1 MPIDSVVFDL
11 ETLGTHANAVI
22 LSVGAVAVD
31 SSKDYTYEELIKGG
45 FYVTLDVKTQA
56 DAGRVVEKDTLAWWG
71 TQGEDAMKV
80 LKPSKDDIHWS
91 KLMPAIE
98 DWFSS
103 LNINSKNVL
112 VYSRGS
118 HFDFSI
124 MHDLFRVTGNATPYE
139 LPWKWWNIHD
149 SKTVVQTLLGKSI
162 QVNPEGFVHHNALH
176 DSAREYMS
184 IQSAIYQ
191 FQESL
196 EDKE

>member
-31 SSKDYTYEELIKGG
+31 SSKEYKYEELLVNG
-45 FYVTLDVKTQA
+45 FYVTMEVKSQV
-56 DAGRVVEKDTLAWWG
+56 DAGRKIEKDTLDWWA

-80 LKPSKDDIHWS
+80 LKPSENDMHWS
-91 KLMPAIE
+91 KLMPAIS
-98 DWFSS
+98 DWFNS
-103 LNINSKNVL
+103 LDINSKDVL

-149 SKTVVQTLLGKSI
+149 SKTVVHTLLNKTT
-162 QVNPEGFVHHNALH
+162 QVMPDGFIHHNALH
-176 DSAREYMS
+176 DAAREYMT
-184 IQSAIYQ
+184 IQTAIEQ
-191 FQESL
+191 FQTTL
-196 EDKE
+196 GED